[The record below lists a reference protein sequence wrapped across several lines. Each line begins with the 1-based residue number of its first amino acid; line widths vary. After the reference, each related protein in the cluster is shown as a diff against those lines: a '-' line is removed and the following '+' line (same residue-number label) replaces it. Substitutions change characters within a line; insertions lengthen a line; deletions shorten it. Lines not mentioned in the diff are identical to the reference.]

1 MHFRELFNKYYRDKF
16 PKVLAV
22 LFTSHPSERKSY
34 TGPDLNDYYSEYHT
48 DDDADQR
55 KQYSHKTVPTL

>member
-1 MHFRELFNKYYRDKF
+1 MHFRELFNKYYIDKF

-55 KQYSHKTVPTL
+55 KQ